1 MNTKYKWTQIVAISI
16 LCCLSMVLHAAS
28 SPNPGDKNGTAS
40 ISGTGG
46 IATRAF
52 TGVWSQSSDANQ
64 NTVVQMVSNGSG
76 GLNAIVYWFGFD
88 NYSMPFWYFAEGP
101 VTDNYAEL
109 TIYAATNSLLL
120 PTARAYDDNLMASTM
135 GVKSHRGSLQ
145 VWGTGTIEFE
155 NCGEGTFSGTRS
167 ISGTGGFRFRIEKVS
182 DVADLSCAGG
192 TSDGVNPSDN
202 PIDIRSFFTATTA
215 GTGSSGKAEFEI
227 SGGRTNF
234 EVGIEDL
241 PEGNYEL
248 IVDGVNQG
256 RIKVKSLPTGG
267 TKGEIEFRSPV
278 ESGKV
283 LLTFDPRNKLIDVT
297 DSKSTVVLTQIFP
310 LETPIDDGGL
320 PGGDEQ
326 EIDIEMTNAGIY
338 PAGDAKAEFEQRPD
352 RTEFSVEVEDIP
364 VGDYE
369 LWVGK
374 VLRGTITVVSVLGGT
389 EGEIEFRN
397 PVEPGKSL
405 LDFDPRDQLI
415 EVMEGSTLLFST
427 DLVPGAGNDNGGDDG
442 GGDDNVGDDN
452 GGDDGGDDNG
462 GDNGGGEQE
471 IVIEMTNAGKYPAGD
486 AKARFEQRPDRSEFS
501 VEVEGIPV
509 GDYEL
514 LVGSVSRGTITV
526 VSVLGGTE
534 GEIEFRNPVEPG
546 KSLLDFDPRDQLI
559 EVMEDGTL
567 LFSTDLVP

>member
-1 MNTKYKWTQIVAISI
+1 MITKYKWTQVAAIFI
-16 LCCLSMVLHAAS
+16 LFCLSMAVHAATV
-28 SPNPGDKNGTAS
+28 PDPGEKNGVES

-52 TGVWSQSSDANQ
+52 TGVWSQSSDANES
-64 NTVVQMVSNGSG
+64 TVIQMVSDGNG

-101 VTDNYAEL
+101 VTDNHAEL
-109 TIYAATNSLLL
+109 TIYAAGVSIIL
-120 PTARAYDDNLMASTM
+120 PTAKTNDGNLMVSGKEAI
-135 GVKSHRGSLQ
+135 SHRGGLQ

-155 NCGEGTFSGTRS
+155 NCGEGTLSGTRS
-167 ISGTGGFRFRIEKVS
+167 ISGTGGFKFGIEKVF
-182 DVADLSCAGG
+182 DVADLACTGG
-192 TSDGVNPSDN
+192 TSDAVNSSDN
-202 PIDIRSFFTATTA
+202 PVDIRSFFAATTA
-215 GTGSSGKAEFEI
+215 GAGSSGKAEFEI

-234 EVGIEDL
+234 EVEIEDL

-267 TKGEIEFRSPV
+267 TKGELEFRSPV

-283 LLTFDPRNKLIDVT
+283 LLTFDPRDKLIDVT
-297 DSKSTVVLTQIFP
+297 DSTSTIVLTQIFP

-364 VGDYE
+364 VGEYE

-415 EVMEGSTLLFST
+415 EVMEFNTLLFST
-427 DLVPGAGNDNGGDDG
+427 DFVPGAGG
-442 GGDDNVGDDN
+442 GGDDS
-452 GGDDGGDDNG
+452 GGDDNG
-462 GDNGGGEQE
+462 GGGDDNGSGDDGGSIIELSYQLVNTGVDADASGELDYHEQ
-471 IVIEMTNAGKYPAGD
+471 G
-486 AKARFEQRPDRSEFS
+486 SETS
-501 VEVEGIPV
+501 TEVEVEDLSTDGN
-509 GDYEL
+509 YEVYFNDAL
-514 LVGSVSRGTITV
+514 KGTIVVELGKGKWKFKKPQDGDTDPFLNGSPAGTV
-526 VSVLGGTE
+526 VSVRSLDGTE
-534 GEIEFRNPVEPG
+534 I
-546 KSLLDFDPRDQLI
+546 
-559 EVMEDGTL
+559 
-567 LFSTDLVP
+567 LFVNIP